1 MARVPFRIA
10 PMLATL
16 VDTPFDKPNWIY
28 EEKYDG
34 VRMLAYK
41 EGAKVTLISRN
52 AIDRTERYPKIAAA
66 IGKLKADTLALDG
79 EIVIFDSKRVSRFQF
94 LQKGDGTPVYALFDC
109 VYRDGKDLRKEWLSG
124 RRIALEQSVK
134 PSASLMLSARL
145 DRDGI
150 KAFEIAKQK
159 GFEGLIAKDLSS
171 KYVSGRSPAWLKV
184 KVRKEDEFVIGGFT
198 APSGA
203 RKFFGALLLGVYWGG
218 KLDYVGKVGT
228 GFDEGTLRSLY
239 KKLSSMRRANSAFG
253 SDVREKDATFVAPK
267 LVAQIGYTEW
277 TGDGKLRHPVFL
289 GLRDDR
295 DDKDAKDVKRQEK
308 R

>member
-16 VDTPFDKPNWIY
+16 VDAPFNKPNWIF

-41 EGAKVTLISRN
+41 EGSKVVLISRN
-52 AIDRTERYPKIAAA
+52 AIDRTERYPKIAEA
-66 IGKLKADTLALDG
+66 IGKLKPDTLALDG
-79 EIVIFDSKRVSRFQF
+79 EIVIFDADRVSRFQF
-94 LQKGDGTPVYALFDC
+94 LQKGDGRPVFAVFDC
-109 VYRDGKDLRKEWLSG
+109 IYRDGKDLRKAPLSE
-124 RRIALEQSVK
+124 RRTALERSVK
-134 PSASLMLSARL
+134 TSASLILSARL
-145 DRDGI
+145 DADGI
-150 KAFEIAKQK
+150 KAFEIAKK
-159 GFEGLIAKDLSS
+159 RGFEGLIAKDLSS

-198 APSGA
+198 EPSGV
-203 RKFFGALLLGVYWGG
+203 RHFFGALLLGVYRRG
-218 KLDYVGKVGT
+218 KLEYVGKVGT
-228 GFDEGTLRSLY
+228 GFDEETLKSLY
-239 KKLSSMRRANSAFG
+239 KKFSSLKRAGSPFA
-253 SDVREKDATFVAPK
+253 SDVHERDATFVSPK

-277 TGDGKLRHPVFL
+277 TSDGKLRHPVYL
-289 GLRDDR
+289 GLR

>member
-1 MARVPFRIA
+1 MARIPFRIA

-16 VDTPFDKPNWIY
+16 VDSPFNRPGWIY

-41 EGAKVTLISRN
+41 EGSKVTLVSRN
-52 AIDRTERYPKIAAA
+52 AIDRTGRYPKIAEA
-66 IGKLKADTLALDG
+66 IAKLKVDTLALDG
-79 EIVIFDSKRVSRFQF
+79 EIVVFDADKVSRFQF
-94 LQKGDGTPVYALFDC
+94 LQKSEGEPTFALFDC
-109 VYRDGKDLRKEWLSG
+109 IYRAGKDLRKAPLSE
-124 RRIALEQSVK
+124 RRAALEKSVK
-134 PSASLMLSARL
+134 PSSNLILSARL
-145 DRDGI
+145 DADGV
-150 KAFEIAKQK
+150 KAFEIAKKK

-203 RKFFGALLLGVYWGG
+203 RHFFGALLLGVYTRG
-218 KLDYVGKVGT
+218 KLEYVGKVGT
-228 GFDEGTLRSLY
+228 GFDEETLKTLF
-239 KKLSSMRRANSAFG
+239 KKFGALKRASSPFG
-253 SDVREKDATFVAPK
+253 SDVRERGATFVAPK

-277 TGDGKLRHPVFL
+277 TSDGKLRHPVYL
-289 GLRDDR
+289 GLRDD
-295 DDKDAKDVKRQEK
+295 KAAKDVKRQEK

>member
-16 VDTPFDKPNWIY
+16 VDAPFNKPNWIY

-41 EGAKVTLISRN
+41 EGTKVSLISRN
-52 AIDRTERYPKIAAA
+52 AIDRTERYPKIAEALA
-66 IGKLKADTLALDG
+66 KLKADTLALDG
-79 EIVIFDSKRVSRFQF
+79 EIVIFDADKVSRFQF
-94 LQKGDGTPVYALFDC
+94 LQKGEGRPTFALFDC
-109 VYRDGKDLRKEWLSG
+109 IYRDGKDLRKAPLSE
-124 RRIALEQSVK
+124 RRTALEQSVK
-134 PSASLMLSARL
+134 TSSQLILSTRL
-145 DRDGI
+145 DADGV
-150 KAFEIAKQK
+150 KAFEIAKRK

-171 KYVSGRSPAWLKV
+171 KYISGRSPSWLKV

-203 RKFFGALLLGVYWGG
+203 RHFFGALLLGIYTRG
-218 KLDYVGKVGT
+218 KLEYVGKVGT
-228 GFDEGTLRSLY
+228 GFDEETLKMLF
-239 KKLSSMRRANSAFG
+239 KKFGALKRASSPFG
-253 SDVREKDATFVAPK
+253 SNVKEKDATFVAPK

-277 TGDGKLRHPVFL
+277 TSDGKLRHPVYL
-289 GLRDDR
+289 GLRDD
-295 DDKDAKDVKRQEK
+295 KEAKDVKRQEK

>member
-1 MARVPFRIA
+1 MARVPFRVA

-16 VDTPFDKPNWIY
+16 VDSPFNRQNWIY

-41 EGAKVTLISRN
+41 EGSRVTLISRN
-52 AIDRTERYPKIAAA
+52 AIDRTARYPKIAQA
-66 IGKLKADTLALDG
+66 IATLKPDTLALDG
-79 EIVIFDSKRVSRFQF
+79 EIVIFDAHKVSRFQF
-94 LQKGDGTPVYALFDC
+94 LQKSEGQPTFALFDC
-109 VYRDGKDLRKEWLSG
+109 IYRDGKDLRRTPLSE
-124 RRIALEQSVK
+124 RRTALEQSVK
-134 PSASLMLSARL
+134 VSANLILSARL
-145 DRDGI
+145 DADGI
-150 KAFEIAKQK
+150 RAFEIAKKK

-203 RKFFGALLLGVYWGG
+203 RHFFGALLLGIYAGG
-218 KLDYVGKVGT
+218 KLEYVGKVGT
-228 GFDEGTLRSLY
+228 GFDEETLESLH
-239 KKLSSMRRANSAFG
+239 KKFG
-253 SDVREKDATFVAPK
+253 PLKRPGSPFASDVRERDATFVAPK

-277 TGDGKLRHPVFL
+277 TGDGKLRHPVYL
-289 GLRDDR
+289 GLR

>member
-16 VDTPFDKPNWIY
+16 VDAPFNRPGWIY

-41 EGAKVTLISRN
+41 EGSKVTLVSRN
-52 AIDRTERYPKIAAA
+52 AIDRTGRYPKIAEA
-66 IGKLKADTLALDG
+66 IAKLKADTLAMDG
-79 EIVIFDSKRVSRFQF
+79 EIVIFDADKVSRFQF
-94 LQKGDGTPVYALFDC
+94 LQKSEGEPTFAFFDC
-109 VYRDGKDLRKEWLSG
+109 IYRDGKDLRKAPLAE
-124 RRIALEQSVK
+124 RRAALEQSVK
-134 PSASLMLSARL
+134 PSSNLILSARL
-145 DRDGI
+145 DANGI
-150 KAFEIAKQK
+150 KAFEIAKRK

-198 APSGA
+198 APSGT
-203 RKFFGALLLGVYWGG
+203 RHFFGALLLGIYKRGE
-218 KLDYVGKVGT
+218 LEYVGKVGT
-228 GFDEGTLRSLY
+228 GFDEATLKTLF
-239 KKLSSMRRANSAFG
+239 KKFSALKRASSPFG
-253 SDVREKDATFVAPK
+253 SDVREKSATFVAPK

-277 TGDGKLRHPVFL
+277 TSDGKLRHPVYL
-289 GLRDDR
+289 GLRDD
-295 DDKDAKDVKRQEK
+295 KPAKDVKRQEK

>member
-1 MARVPFRIA
+1 MARIPFRIA

-16 VDTPFDKPNWIY
+16 VDAPFNKPNWVY

-41 EGAKVTLISRN
+41 EGSKVSLISRN
-52 AIDRTERYPKIAAA
+52 AIDRTERYPKIAEA
-66 IGKLKADTLALDG
+66 IAKLKADTLALDG
-79 EIVIFDSKRVSRFQF
+79 EIVIFDEDKVSRFQF
-94 LQKGDGTPVYALFDC
+94 LQKSEGQPTFAVFDC
-109 VYRDGKDLRKEWLSG
+109 IYRDGKDLRKATLSE
-124 RRIALEQSVK
+124 RRDVLEKSVK
-134 PSASLMLSARL
+134 PSASLILSARL
-145 DRDGI
+145 DADGV
-150 KAFEIAKQK
+150 KAFEIAKKK
-159 GFEGLIAKDLSS
+159 GFEGLIAKDLAS

-203 RKFFGALLLGVYWGG
+203 RHYFGALLLGVYSRG
-218 KLDYVGKVGT
+218 KLEYVGKVGT
-228 GFDEGTLRSLY
+228 GFDEETLKALY
-239 KKLSSMRRANSAFG
+239 KKFG
-253 SDVREKDATFVAPK
+253 SLKRAGASFDSDVKEKDATFIAPK

-289 GLRDDR
+289 GLRDD
-295 DDKDAKDVKRQEK
+295 KSAKDVKRQEK

>member
-1 MARVPFRIA
+1 MARIPFRIA

-16 VDTPFDKPNWIY
+16 VDAAFNKPNWVY

-41 EGAKVTLISRN
+41 EGSKVSLISRN
-52 AIDRTERYPKIAAA
+52 AIDRTERYPKIAEA
-66 IGKLKADTLALDG
+66 IAKLKADTLALDG
-79 EIVIFDSKRVSRFQF
+79 EIVIFDEDKVSRFQF
-94 LQKGDGTPVYALFDC
+94 LQKSEGQPTFAVFDC
-109 VYRDGKDLRKEWLSG
+109 IYRDGKDFRKAALSE
-124 RRIALEQSVK
+124 RRVVLEKSVK
-134 PSASLMLSARL
+134 PSASLILSARL
-145 DRDGI
+145 DADGV
-150 KAFEIAKQK
+150 KAFEIAKKK
-159 GFEGLIAKDLSS
+159 GFEGLIAKDLAS

-203 RKFFGALLLGVYWGG
+203 RHYFGALLLGVYSRG
-218 KLDYVGKVGT
+218 KLEYVGKVGT
-228 GFDEGTLRSLY
+228 GFDEETLKALY
-239 KKLSSMRRANSAFG
+239 KKFG
-253 SDVREKDATFVAPK
+253 SLKRTEASFDSDVKEKDATFIAPK

-289 GLRDDR
+289 GLRDD
-295 DDKDAKDVKRQEK
+295 KSAKDVKRQEK